1 MNEIPTPVT
10 MGILS
15 QCHQKTHEVDFS
27 DLAKMTECSQDL
39 ERRLTIAREALEI
52 ARVGMSCVGVPNAA
66 EREVLNDAFDHV
78 CEALK
83 QTSP

>member
-1 MNEIPTPVT
+1 MKLNEIPTPET
-10 MGILS
+10 DATDDRQTERSGGAAYLNMR
-15 QCHQKTHEVDFS
+15 HQS
-27 DLAKMTECSQDL
+27 RDL

-66 EREVLNDAFDHV
+66 EREVLNNAFDHV

-83 QTSP
+83 QTAP